1 MSWDWPSCR
10 RRLPAGKENKKSQ
23 LTIDRYI
30 NYNKRNYLNKC
41 NDKEEYI
48 DTGSQE
54 RRWMVEI
61 FVMDVWK

>member
-1 MSWDWPSCR
+1 M
-10 RRLPAGKENKKSQ
+10 
-23 LTIDRYI
+23 TIDRYI
-30 NYNKRNYLNKC
+30 NYNNKNYLNKC
-41 NDKEEYI
+41 SDKEEYI